1 MSIPVV
7 MDCPSETDGRA
18 LNEERV
24 VEDLIEV
31 ELLEDL
37 IEVKL
42 LEMLVLVGGIDE
54 DVTEDGEVESDVD
67 ERDADE
73 VDEGIRSSLD
83 S

>member
-24 VEDLIEV
+24 VEDIVVV
-31 ELLEDL
+31 ELFEDL
-37 IEVKL
+37 IEVEL

-54 DVTEDGEVESDVD
+54 DVTEDGEVEPDVNERNVD
-67 ERDADE
+67 EF
-73 VDEGIRSSLD
+73 DEGVRSSLG

>member
-24 VEDLIEV
+24 AEDLASVELLEDLIEV
-31 ELLEDL
+31 ELLE
-37 IEVKL
+37 
-42 LEMLVLVGGIDE
+42 MLVLVGGVDE
-54 DVTEDGEVESDVD
+54 DVTKDGEVKPDVD
-67 ERDADE
+67 ERN
-73 VDEGIRSSLD
+73 VDKFEEGVRSSLG